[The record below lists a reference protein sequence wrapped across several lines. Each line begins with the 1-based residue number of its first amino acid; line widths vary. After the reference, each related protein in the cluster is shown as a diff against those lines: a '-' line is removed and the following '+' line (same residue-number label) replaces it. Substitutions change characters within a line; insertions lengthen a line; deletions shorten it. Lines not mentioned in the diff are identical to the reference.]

1 MRQDSLSK
9 HFEAIGARVKFGPL
23 KRPRWPR
30 NGQLA
35 PYTIDIKR
43 DRQGPFFDFGLTDR
57 APEFEVLQVVP
68 KERHLLLFTS
78 EGERFLCGHDE
89 RQWFVAELAETV
101 STVRAAKRALM
112 PAAILERAGS
122 IKPLKLDNRRNVVF
136 KRQGEWFFVP
146 AERDLSG
153 RTILRNEP
161 LMRNG
166 RSEPHWCEELVRIG
180 GQTVYLFGGRE
191 YTEEELREQFRRKPR
206 LRLIMSRETRIADAE
221 VYVRGHVRHPDHATI
236 VLEGWHRVMIN
247 RERPA
252 GHSSRIV
259 FLD

>member
-1 MRQDSLSK
+1 
-9 HFEAIGARVKFGPL
+9 
-23 KRPRWPR
+23 
-30 NGQLA
+30 
-35 PYTIDIKR
+35 
-43 DRQGPFFDFGLTDR
+43 
-57 APEFEVLQVVP
+57 
-68 KERHLLLFTS
+68 
-78 EGERFLCGHDE
+78 
-89 RQWFVAELAETV
+89 
-101 STVRAAKRALM
+101 
-112 PAAILERAGS
+112 
-122 IKPLKLDNRRNVVF
+122 LKLDNRRNVVF

>member
-23 KRPRWPR
+23 KRQRWSPEWR
-30 NGQLA
+30 FA

-43 DRQGPFFDFGLTDR
+43 DRKGSFFDFGLTEK

-89 RQWFVAELAETV
+89 RHWFVAEIMEAV

-112 PAAILERAGS
+112 PAGILDRAGS
-122 IKPLKLDNRRNVVF
+122 INPSKLDNRRNVVF

-146 AERDLSG
+146 SERDLG
-153 RTILRNEP
+153 GHAILRNEP
-161 LMRNG
+161 IMRN
-166 RSEPHWCEELVRIG
+166 EEEQAALVRG
-180 GQTVYLFGGRE
+180 TRAH
-191 YTEEELREQFRRKPR
+191 RR
-206 LRLIMSRETRIADAE
+206 
-221 VYVRGHVRHPDHATI
+221 
-236 VLEGWHRVMIN
+236 
-247 RERPA
+247 
-252 GHSSRIV
+252 
-259 FLD
+259 

>member
-23 KRPRWPR
+23 KRQRWPR
-30 NGQLA
+30 EGRFA

-43 DRQGPFFDFGLTDR
+43 DRKGSFFDFGLTEK

-89 RQWFVAELAETV
+89 RHWFVAEITEAV

-112 PAAILERAGS
+112 PAGILDRAGS
-122 IKPLKLDNRRNVVF
+122 INPSRLDNRRNVVF

-146 AERDLSG
+146 AERDLG
-153 RTILRNEP
+153 GHAILRNEP
-161 LMRNG
+161 IMRNR
-166 RSEPHWCEELVRIG
+166 RSKPHWCEELVRIG
-180 GQTVYLFGGRE
+180 GETVYLVEGLI
-191 YTEEELREQFRRKPR
+191 YTEQELRRKVRRDPSFRFKR
-206 LRLIMSRETRIADAE
+206 RETRVANPE
-221 VYVRGHVRHPDHATI
+221 VYVRGHVSHPDHATI
-236 VLEGWHRVMIN
+236 KLEGWHRVMIN
-247 RERPA
+247 RERPM
-252 GHSSRIV
+252 GHSSKIV

>member
-9 HFEAIGARVKFGPL
+9 HFEAIGARVKFGPV

-30 NGQLA
+30 SGRLA

-43 DRQGPFFDFGLTDR
+43 DRHGSFFEFGVTDK

-89 RQWFVAELAETV
+89 RHWFVAELTEAV

-112 PAAILERAGS
+112 PTAILERAGS
-122 IKPLKLDNRRNVVF
+122 IKPSKLDNRRNVVF

-153 RTILRNEP
+153 EAIHRNEP
-161 LMRNG
+161 LQRNP
-166 RSEPHWCEELVRIG
+166 RSKPHICEELVRIG
-180 GQTVYLFGGRE
+180 GQTVYLVDDQIFTLQEYNVRARRE
-191 YTEEELREQFRRKPR
+191 LAFRR
-206 LRLIMSRETRIADAE
+206 RIAKTRVADSE
-221 VYVRGHVRHPDHATI
+221 VYVRGHVSHPDHATI
-236 VLEGWHRVMIN
+236 KLEGWHRVMIN
-247 RERPA
+247 RERVEENPWK
-252 GHSSRIV
+252 IV
-259 FLD
+259 FVD